1 MGKLSKP
8 WLNYKSH
15 EEDVIIPKRE
25 YKTLRSYK
33 KALLL
38 LIFLGF
44 SGGHRFYLYDE
55 KRGWRIL
62 GGYSILII
70 AASFLK
76 PFLVFA
82 PYLVLLCYAISIILS
97 DYSGLRQ
104 NVDRVNQEILND

>member
-44 SGGHRFYLYDE
+44 SGAIDFIFMM
-55 KRGWRIL
+55 KSVV
-62 GGYSILII
+62 GGYWGDTVS
-70 AASFLK
+70 
-76 PFLVFA
+76 
-82 PYLVLLCYAISIILS
+82 
-97 DYSGLRQ
+97 
-104 NVDRVNQEILND
+104 